1 MDRRVEVAACVL
13 AGAAVVT
20 VGLAG
25 AYVAQ
30 RCGAADGAAD
40 GAIGAA
46 AAGPTAGAASP
57 TADDPPHADEY
68 AELETVT
75 WGAPAWLLK

>member
-20 VGLAG
+20 VGL
-25 AYVAQ
+25 
-30 RCGAADGAAD
+30 
-40 GAIGAA
+40 A